1 MFLMD
6 STNKQMKKKNT
17 YVLHVLCSGWV
28 SFLVRAN
35 NSAILS
41 SRSARNQLLI
51 VYRRKNTNLL
61 LFVLC
66 ALDTWHT
73 HTAKC
78 WTQHTHI
85 HTSKKYF
92 YVCDDLISIFRYICT
107 FCSGLIFFLWAQVIT
122 LKLMERRKKYY
133 YFVAVFNFN
142 FVIKFIYLLLYIQI
156 YNIIKLIIEL
166 ILRQAKT
173 HTHFIFSYVGVVFF
187 WFLSTL

>member
-1 MFLMD
+1 MI
-6 STNKQMKKKNT
+6 
-17 YVLHVLCSGWV
+17 W
-28 SFLVRAN
+28 
-35 NSAILS
+35 
-41 SRSARNQLLI
+41 
-51 VYRRKNTNLL
+51 
-61 LFVLC
+61 
-66 ALDTWHT
+66 
-73 HTAKC
+73 
-78 WTQHTHI
+78 
-85 HTSKKYF
+85 
-92 YVCDDLISIFRYICT
+92 ISIFRYICT

-187 WFLSTL
+187 